1 MLYFNQMRAL
11 LKKKMLNSKRNFVL
25 LIIQILIPVSFIT
38 ITILTVRSWGG
49 NKDLPK
55 LTLSI
60 NTYKSTVTT
69 LQVDP
74 TLFADSIGNKIFNNY
89 RSQFKSF
96 TNSRLDVITR
106 DMNDYYL
113 DRSKLLLARLNERF
127 LYGATIGESNITIW
141 FNNQPYHTLPVSLS
155 LIHDA
160 ILTTV
165 SGKNCKIT
173 VSNEPLP
180 FLAESKMMMLQA
192 GNNMGFQLAF
202 NVGFAMAFVASF
214 FVIAYIKERSVKV

>member
-1 MLYFNQMRAL
+1 MRAL
-11 LKKKMLNSKRNFVL
+11 LKKKMLHSKRNFVL
-25 LIIQILIPVSFIT
+25 LIIQILIPVSFVT

-60 NTYKSTVTT
+60 DTYKSTVTT

-74 TLFADSIGNKIFNNY
+74 TLFADSMSNKIFNNY

-96 TNSRLDVITR
+96 KSDSRLDVITR
-106 DMNDYYL
+106 DMIEYYL
-113 DRSKLLLARLNERF
+113 DTSKQFLARLNEKF
-127 LYGATIGESNITIW
+127 LYGATIGETNITIW
-141 FNNQPYHTLPVSLS
+141 FNNQPYHALPISLS

-165 SGKNCKIT
+165 SNKSCKIT
-173 VSNEPLP
+173 VANEPLP
-180 FLAESKMMMLQA
+180 YLAESKMMMLQA
-192 GNNMGFQLAF
+192 GNNMGFQLSF
-202 NVGFAMAFVASF
+202 NIGFAMAFVASF
-214 FVIAYIKERSVKV
+214 FVIAYIKERSTKV

>member
-1 MLYFNQMRAL
+1 M
-11 LKKKMLNSKRNFVL
+11 L

-69 LQVDP
+69 LQVDK
-74 TLFADSIGNKIFNNY
+74 TLFADSIGNKIFDNY
-89 RSQFKSF
+89 RDQFKTFKS
-96 TNSRLDVITR
+96 NSRLDIITR
-106 DMNDYYL
+106 DMNEYYL
-113 DRSKLLLARLNERF
+113 NTSRQFLARLNERF
-127 LYGATIGESNITIW
+127 LYGASINDSNITIW
-141 FNNQPYHTLPVSLS
+141 FNNQPYHALPISLS
-155 LIHDA
+155 LMHDA
-160 ILTTV
+160 ILKTV

-180 FLAESKMMMLQA
+180 FMAESRMMMLQA
-192 GNNMGFQLAF
+192 GNNMGFQLSF
-202 NVGFAMAFVASF
+202 NIGFAMAFVASF
-214 FVIAYIKERSVKV
+214 FVIAYIKERSTKV